1 MFDFLLLQPFNLYS
15 DPTRY
20 QIMTTLVEHSEVQW
34 SKECKIL
41 RGKKNKTN
49 GWKVILGIPI
59 IDNQMLR
66 LETRFQFDLSYN

>member
-1 MFDFLLLQPFNLYS
+1 MFDFLLLQPFNLNS
-15 DPTRY
+15 DPTIY
-20 QIMTTLVEHSEVQW
+20 QIMTTLVDHSEVQW
-34 SKECKIL
+34 KKDCNIL
-41 RGKKNKTN
+41 WEKNKAN